1 MARKSRTEPVRELL
15 EEAKKKILE
24 KMYLSINIKDFL
36 GAEVYNRFI
45 EDILTPAIKLCGEE
59 KPKEDKLDNR

>member
-1 MARKSRTEPVRELL
+1 M

-59 KPKEDKLDNR
+59 KPKDDNLDNR